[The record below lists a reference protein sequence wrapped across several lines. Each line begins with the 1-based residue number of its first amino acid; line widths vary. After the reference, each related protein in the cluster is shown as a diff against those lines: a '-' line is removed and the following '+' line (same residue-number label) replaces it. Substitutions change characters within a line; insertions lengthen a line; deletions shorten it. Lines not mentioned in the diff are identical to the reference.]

1 MYIHDRKQQRKET
14 DMIYTVTLNPAIDYF
29 ITLKDELM
37 VDEVNRGTG
46 ELFKAG
52 GKGLNVSKTLS
63 VLGVCSKA
71 VALLGGFTG
80 TFIRDAFKD
89 DENIGIV
96 PVWIEGNNR
105 INLKAMYD
113 HKALCIN
120 GTGPSVTEADRKQI
134 LDLFSAVG
142 AEDKVVISG
151 SMMPGLD
158 ETFLAELS
166 DVIHGRG
173 AGLVMD
179 METLSPGTLMRCAPE
194 LIKPNLYELGLILGR
209 DDLDVSNA
217 ADALDELVGSGI
229 GAVLLSLGRDGAMYS
244 DGRERL
250 RLTHPDTVLV
260 NKVGAGD
267 AMLAAFLGTK
277 EKGMD
282 VRQALRYGGAAG
294 NATASKLEDITAEDI
309 EKFLPLMKVVEMQR

>member
-1 MYIHDRKQQRKET
+1 
-14 DMIYTVTLNPAIDYF
+14 MIYTVTLNPAIDYF

-63 VLGVCSKA
+63 VLGVPSKA

-80 TFIRDAFKD
+80 AFIKEAFSGD
-89 DENIGIV
+89 GNIEIV

-120 GTGPSVTEADRKQI
+120 GTGPSVREEDREKI
-134 LDLFSAVG
+134 FDLFTSVSEG
-142 AEDKVVISG
+142 DTVVISG

-158 ETFLAELS
+158 EEFIANAADKIHAGNSKL
-166 DVIHGRG
+166 VIY
-173 AGLVMD
+173 
-179 METLSPGTLMRCAPE
+179 MEKISPEMLIRCRPD
-194 LIKPNLYELGLILGR
+194 LIKPNLYELGVILGVE
-209 DDLDVSNA
+209 DIGIEKA
-217 ADALDELVGSGI
+217 PEALERLVEAGV
-229 GAVLLSLGRDGAMYS
+229 GAVLLSLGRDGAMYT
-244 DGRERL
+244 DRTERL
-250 RLTHPDTVLV
+250 RLTHPDTVMV

-267 AMLAAFLGTK
+267 AMLASFLGTI
-277 EKGMD
+277 ESGGG
-282 VRQALRYGGAAG
+282 VREALRYGGAAG
-294 NATASKLEDITAEDI
+294 NATASKLEDITADDI
-309 EKFLPLMKVVEMQR
+309 ERFLPLMKVLDLQ